1 MEISMCRVQKVW
13 CSSSPHDKI
22 WGVCWP
28 QIYSCGAP
36 ECRPRQCEHSETHSA
51 SHWLDHI
58 RSIFIFFQFTT
69 VRFKGQS
76 KGKCLSGTMTRRA
89 WNPLVAEEWWKPVG
103 KLALRRKGYGE
114 MWWLFSDIDLAV
126 IQECSFGFIWSKQN
140 CWRISSLKI

>member
-1 MEISMCRVQKVW
+1 MCRVQKVW

-76 KGKCLSGTMTRRA
+76 KGKWYHDEEALEPSCGRGMMETSG
-89 WNPLVAEEWWKPVG
+89 EVG
-103 KLALRRKGYGE
+103 FEKKGLWRNVMAVFRYWPGSNTGVQFWVYLIQTKLLKNFKFE
-114 MWWLFSDIDLAV
+114 DLNA
-126 IQECSFGFIWSKQN
+126 I
-140 CWRISSLKI
+140 